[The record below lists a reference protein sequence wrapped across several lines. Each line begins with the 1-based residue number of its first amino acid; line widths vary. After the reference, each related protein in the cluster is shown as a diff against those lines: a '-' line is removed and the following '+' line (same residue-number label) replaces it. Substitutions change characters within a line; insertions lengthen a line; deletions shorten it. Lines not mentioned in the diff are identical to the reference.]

1 MDRRQR
7 VGVLSEENK
16 KLNRKLDRSNS
27 HKEEIKK
34 LKKDLIA
41 SKAEIKLTKK
51 VLIDTTDL
59 QAKSNIIK
67 GCFLIKKKECL
78 KLKESIKGLEINLKA
93 LSEGKGKESFLEKM
107 NRLETENQDLKKMS
121 NELETSKHY
130 LEQILEDGHDNT
142 LYLYDEREREY
153 NNEAV
158 KCIMNLT
165 DSE

>member
-51 VLIDTTDL
+51 VLIEQTRSLMKKDTTDL
-59 QAKSNIIK
+59 QAKSNIIRDV
-67 GCFLIKKKECL
+67 
-78 KLKESIKGLEINLKA
+78 S
-93 LSEGKGKESFLEKM
+93 
-107 NRLETENQDLKKMS
+107 
-121 NELETSKHY
+121 
-130 LEQILEDGHDNT
+130 
-142 LYLYDEREREY
+142 
-153 NNEAV
+153 
-158 KCIMNLT
+158 
-165 DSE
+165 

>member
-1 MDRRQR
+1 M
-7 VGVLSEENK
+7 
-16 KLNRKLDRSNS
+16 
-27 HKEEIKK
+27 
-34 LKKDLIA
+34 
-41 SKAEIKLTKK
+41 
-51 VLIDTTDL
+51 
-59 QAKSNIIK
+59 
-67 GCFLIKKKECL
+67 
-78 KLKESIKGLEINLKA
+78 KA

-121 NELETSKHY
+121 NELETSMHY